1 MPRLKMLRGP
11 FPGGEFELNEAI
23 MTIGRG
29 RKNHIIIQDNEVS
42 RTHCRLVKVLDDYEI
57 HDLGSTN
64 GTFING
70 QQIDEG
76 GWLLSGRSIVEL
88 GDSIT
93 LEYEP
98 EDTTSAS
105 ASPTPITSEA
115 TPESVFYLII
125 EQESQEKPEIYI
137 LDRTTIS
144 IGRDVDNDIS
154 LEEPEVSRHHMRLI
168 LTADG
173 YAVEDL
179 NTMNGTAVNG
189 DTIENEQVLNT
200 NDLIGVGTGVHMWFT
215 DDPDNLLATIGTS
228 NWSPNNR
235 EIAFDEVTIDKPPD
249 ARRSTETKASVGNEL
264 ESGDLIKSVFLMYA
278 PEEWDVIGQHIYT
291 YLKDNNINVYT
302 QQSLTP
308 DTEDWNTA
316 LDQALA
322 ESPCLLAIVSGKS
335 IDEPHITRSIRHFVA
350 REKSVMLLRYGKI
363 VKLPTF
369 IDKMPAIRFDPQ
381 HPDTTYRIILAEL
394 RRIGL

>member
-137 LDRTTIS
+137 LDRATIS

-200 NDLIGVGTGVHMWFT
+200 NDLIGE
-215 DDPDNLLATIGTS
+215 IG
-228 NWSPNNR
+228 R
-235 EIAFDEVTIDKPPD
+235 AHV
-249 ARRSTETKASVGNEL
+249 
-264 ESGDLIKSVFLMYA
+264 
-278 PEEWDVIGQHIYT
+278 
-291 YLKDNNINVYT
+291 
-302 QQSLTP
+302 
-308 DTEDWNTA
+308 
-316 LDQALA
+316 
-322 ESPCLLAIVSGKS
+322 
-335 IDEPHITRSIRHFVA
+335 
-350 REKSVMLLRYGKI
+350 
-363 VKLPTF
+363 
-369 IDKMPAIRFDPQ
+369 
-381 HPDTTYRIILAEL
+381 
-394 RRIGL
+394 